1 MALQGQLNQ
10 LADQIKTALV
20 DGIESDGS
28 ICTDTSPAY
37 GGTGT
42 GEDFAGFSVYA
53 LDIDDE
59 QVESE
64 ILDLPMI
71 RFWTE
76 NTPIEYFLDE
86 NAAYMADMTLE
97 VYIDEHHTKIIDST
111 AHNRKMLINWYLER
125 LEYVLIIL
133 EITAVTEMSQRNP
146 FSISHGKVSI
156 EDEFL
161 YMGTTKLTI
170 EYSREVS

>member
-1 MALQGQLNQ
+1 MQGQLNK
-10 LADQIKTALV
+10 LADEIKTAIQ
-20 DGIESDGS
+20 DRIESTGLV
-28 ICTDTSPAY
+28 CTDDSPAY
-37 GGTGT
+37 GGTDS
-42 GEDFAGFSVYA
+42 GEDFSGFTVYA

-59 QVESE
+59 QDDSE

-76 NTPIEYFLDE
+76 QTPMEYFLDD
-86 NAAYMADMTLE
+86 NAAYMSDMTFEIYL
-97 VYIDEHHTKIIDST
+97 DEHHKKIIDGTPHS
-111 AHNRKMLINWYLER
+111 RKMLLNWYLER
-125 LEYVLIIL
+125 LEYVLILL

-146 FSISHGKVSI
+146 FSMSHGKVSV

-161 YMGTTKLTI
+161 YMGTTKLAI